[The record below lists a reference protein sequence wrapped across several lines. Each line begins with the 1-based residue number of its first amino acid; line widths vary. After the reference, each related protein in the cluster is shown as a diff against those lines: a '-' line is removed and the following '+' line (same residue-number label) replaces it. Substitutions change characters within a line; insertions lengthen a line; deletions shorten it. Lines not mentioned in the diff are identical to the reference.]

1 MTFHRSFPHEQQGYQ
16 TQTLKVQFETQAS
29 EPSSLVYS
37 IFHQRYHHVEQ
48 IGNLGKAVKVDY

>member
-37 IFHQRYHHVEQ
+37 IFHQRYHNVEQ
-48 IGNLGKAVKVDY
+48 VLHEGQD